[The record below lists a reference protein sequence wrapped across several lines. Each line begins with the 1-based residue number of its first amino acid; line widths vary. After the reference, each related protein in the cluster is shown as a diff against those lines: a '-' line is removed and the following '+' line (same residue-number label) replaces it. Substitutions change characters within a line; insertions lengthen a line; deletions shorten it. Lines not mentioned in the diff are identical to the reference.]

1 MESMESIVFVG
12 VCIASV
18 AVLLITRRFQYCF
31 SLFLHVCLSL
41 TGVSWAVR
49 SLLEG
54 NTKIFSMLTDVSYL
68 PTLTIDSLSAY
79 FVLLISFGMLTGILY
94 AGGYLKPYRKTMS
107 RLELGIHHLAFIWL
121 HISMLMVTVLR
132 DGTFFLLA
140 WEMMSVSS
148 FILILF
154 EASKKETRLIALNYL
169 IQMHV
174 GFILIMGAMM
184 YVQSLGY
191 AFGFDGLAGYFSK
204 NSVLPLFLVLF
215 AGFGIKA
222 GFVPLHTWLPHAHPA
237 APSHVSGVMSGVM
250 IKMGIYGLL
259 RVLTYIHAELYVVG
273 LIILGVSTLS
283 GLLGVMNAITQ
294 HDIKKLLAYHS
305 IENIGIIGMGI
316 GAGLLGVALNA
327 PALAALAF
335 TGGLLHIFNHSLFKS
350 LLFYGAG
357 SVYQA
362 THTRNVEQLGGLMK
376 SMPKTGMLFLL
387 GSLSICGLPPF
398 NGFISEFLIYMG
410 LFKGLGLDIW
420 YLDLSMLASILGLTL
435 IGGLA
440 VFCFTKVF
448 SITFLGSPRSSKA
461 SQAAEVSDDMI
472 FSKILVGVLIVAI
485 GLFPNLFVKWV
496 AEVTALY
503 VPDISPIENA
513 LPTLMKVG
521 MAGGLFIVVSLV
533 LLWVRSRQQKQVV
546 VEYGPTWGCG
556 YSGANAAVHQYTATS
571 YANNF
576 TELVGPLVG
585 TTTHY
590 EKIAEEGIFPK
601 ARHFE
606 THSYDVF
613 EKTLIDKPA
622 ELLLKSTDRHESF
635 QTGKLTHY
643 LIYVFVFLALVFL
656 LTYFQIL

>member
-1 MESMESIVFVG
+1 MESVVFVG
-12 VCIASV
+12 ISIVSIL
-18 AVLLITRRFQYCF
+18 VLLIPRRSQYYF
-31 SLFLHVCLSL
+31 SLFLHVFLSL
-41 TGVSWAVR
+41 IGFLWAVR

-54 NTKIFSMLTDVSYL
+54 GTKIFPMIDGVTYL
-68 PTLTIDSLSAY
+68 PTLTIDSLSAF
-79 FVLLISFGMLTGILY
+79 FVFLISFGMLTGILF
-94 AGGYLKPYRKTMS
+94 AGGYLKPYRKKMS
-107 RLELGIHHLAFIWL
+107 SLELGIHHLAFIWL
-121 HISMLMVTVLR
+121 HISMLMVAVLR
-132 DGTFFLLA
+132 EGTFFLLA

-148 FILILF
+148 FVLILF
-154 EASKKETRLIALNYL
+154 EAGKTETRLIALNYL

-174 GFILIMGAMM
+174 GFVLIMGAMM

-191 AFGFDGLAGYFSK
+191 AFGFDGLAGYFSQQPI
-204 NSVLPLFLVLF
+204 LPLFMVF
-215 AGFGIKA
+215 FIGFGIKA

-259 RVLTYIHAELYVVG
+259 RVLTYIHTDLYAIG
-273 LIILGVSTLS
+273 LIILGVSMFS
-283 GLLGVMNAITQ
+283 GLMGVMNAITQ

-327 PALAALAF
+327 PILAALAF
-335 TGGLLHIFNHSLFKS
+335 SGGILHILNHSLFKS

-376 SMPKTGMLFLL
+376 SMPKTAFLFLL

-440 VFCFTKVF
+440 IFCFTKVF
-448 SITFLGSPRSSKA
+448 SITFLGSPRSPKA
-461 SQAAEVSDDMI
+461 SHAKEVADDMI
-472 FSKILVGVLIVAI
+472 LSKVLVGVLIVAI
-485 GLFPNLFVKWV
+485 GLFPNIFVQWV
-496 AEVTALY
+496 AQVTALY
-503 VPDISPIENA
+503 VPDITPIENA

-521 MAGGLFIVVSLV
+521 IAGGVFIVISLL

-546 VEYGPTWGCG
+546 VDYGPTWGCG
-556 YSGANAAVHQYTATS
+556 YTGANPAVHQYTATS
-571 YANNF
+571 YAHNF

-585 TTTHY
+585 TKTHY
-590 EKIAEEGIFPK
+590 KQIAEEEIFPQQ
-601 ARHFE
+601 RHFE
-606 THSYDVF
+606 THSFDVF
-613 EKTLIDKPA
+613 EQALIDKPA
-622 ELLLKSTDRHESF
+622 QLMRSTSNRHESF

-643 LIYVFVFLALVFL
+643 LIYVFAFLVLVFL